1 MIVAGYYGIMLAV
14 HVSVHQYFHFWRIT
28 SKPQWIFTKLCVCID
43 VVEIWF
49 ATVNGQIS
57 SIFDWVICP
66 RHVHYSK
73 YQWII
78 TKLGVCIDIVET
90 CLSYVYP
97 YFCFRT
103 ITWVNL
109 NRFSPNSVS
118 ALMLWRSGLW
128 LLMGRFCQFF
138 IKLSAGHTSI
148 FSFPDDNFSKYQWIF
163 TELGM
168 CIDIEETWYGIAD
181 GQISSI
187 FDSYLPAT
195 CPYFHFWTIT
205 LVNINGFSSNLVRA
219 LILWRSA
226 FGLLM
231 GKFHPF
237 LTELSVHNT
246 SVFYFQDNNE

>member
-1 MIVAGYYGIMLAV
+1 
-14 HVSVHQYFHFWRIT
+14 
-28 SKPQWIFTKLCVCID
+28 
-43 VVEIWF
+43 
-49 ATVNGQIS
+49 
-57 SIFDWVICP
+57 
-66 RHVHYSK
+66 
-73 YQWII
+73 
-78 TKLGVCIDIVET
+78 
-90 CLSYVYP
+90 
-97 YFCFRT
+97 
-103 ITWVNL
+103 
-109 NRFSPNSVS
+109 
-118 ALMLWRSGLW
+118 
-128 LLMGRFCQFF
+128 MGRFCQFL

-168 CIDIEETWYGIAD
+168 CIDTEETWYGIAD

-205 LVNINGFSSNLVRA
+205 LVNINGFSSNLVHA

-246 SVFYFQDNNE
+246 SVFYFQDNNLNKSQWIFTKFGMCIYIVEICFWIAHWRISSIFHRVICPRYDNGGILLFHVLFIFIFFYLFIYLFIFFFFSEKIRPI